1 MELETVGM
9 DVVDDGRIAVVTLNR
24 PDALNA
30 LNLLE
35 AEDLGMEKKMLDA
48 SYCETLNQ
56 HLDRELDHVRESGGS
71 ADFKEGC
78 QAFFEKRR
86 PVFKGS

>member
-1 MELETVGM
+1 MELETVVM
-9 DVVDDGRIAVVTLNR
+9 DVVDDGSIAVVTLNR

-30 LNLLE
+30 LNLQE

-56 HLDRELDHVRESGGS
+56 HLDCELDYVRASGGS
-71 ADFKEGC
+71 ADFREGC

-86 PVFKGS
+86 PQFQGK